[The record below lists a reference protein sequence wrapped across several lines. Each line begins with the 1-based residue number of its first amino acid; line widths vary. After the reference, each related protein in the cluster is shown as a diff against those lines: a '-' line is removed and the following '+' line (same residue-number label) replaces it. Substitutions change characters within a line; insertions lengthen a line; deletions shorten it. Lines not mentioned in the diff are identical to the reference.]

1 VSAAGAKPTAAAA
14 SASAATSSEAA
25 SAATSA
31 EILPVAT
38 AVSAAVAAWSKTG
51 RRTVLSGV
59 VARREIL
66 RRRFIRIRL
75 LLVVGVS
82 FIYAGSTGFG
92 FFYVGMNFGMFE
104 VGVAGFG
111 GEFRGLRFLRAA
123 QRFAG
128 KKFDYGSADVSG
140 GSRGGRFVPVAMIV
154 IVILKIFE
162 NVADVQKGITVESDI
177 DESGL
182 HTGKDASDSAFVDAA
197 DEGEF
202 FFALD
207 VNLD

>member
-1 VSAAGAKPTAAAA
+1 
-14 SASAATSSEAA
+14 
-25 SAATSA
+25 
-31 EILPVAT
+31 
-38 AVSAAVAAWSKTG
+38 
-51 RRTVLSGV
+51 
-59 VARREIL
+59 
-66 RRRFIRIRL
+66 
-75 LLVVGVS
+75 VS
-82 FIYAGSTGFG
+82 FIYAGSTRFG
-92 FFYVGMNFGMFE
+92 FFYVGMNFVMFG
-104 VGVAGFG
+104 VGVALFD

-128 KKFDYGSADVSG
+128 KKFDYGSTDVSG
-140 GSRGGRFVPVAMIV
+140 GSRGGGRFVPVAV
-154 IVILKIFE
+154 IVVLKIFE